1 MDYIGRNSPITT
13 GIEDKIQILQET
25 GQSDTSIRQ
34 KKS

>member
-13 GIEDKIQILQET
+13 GIEDNIQILQET
-25 GQSDTSIRQ
+25 VRSAASVKE